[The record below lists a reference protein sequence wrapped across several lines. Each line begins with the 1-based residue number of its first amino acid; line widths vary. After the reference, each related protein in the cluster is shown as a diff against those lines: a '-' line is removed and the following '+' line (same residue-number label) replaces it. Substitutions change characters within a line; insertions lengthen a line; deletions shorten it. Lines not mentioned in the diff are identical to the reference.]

1 VIKRGDRVLVTR
13 ESLEAVMHTAW
24 ALGISEAE
32 ALERVVW
39 VRGRVVDDDGWG
51 CDVKLA
57 TGRVV
62 YRAPRAVKLYS
73 AVDAL
78 ADLHRCEGCMDHGP
92 DRCQRHHTNCP
103 DGLITWTMVESAST
117 ASTVVLDLEVEGSG
131 GDALHR
137 KPRGDAEWRDYLPR
151 GRGSRVDRRQ
161 RYDPHKQHKQRKQ
174 RKHVHRARRSRAGR
188 RGHKAR

>member
-92 DRCQRHHTNCP
+92 DRCQRHYTNCP
-103 DGLITWTMVESAST
+103 DGVITWTMVESAST
-117 ASTVVLDLEVEGSG
+117 ASTVVLNLEVEGAEAR
-131 GDALHR
+131 DVRHHR
-137 KPRGDAEWRDYLPR
+137 KPRGDAAWRDYLDHPR
-151 GRGSRVDRRQ
+151 SRAGRPDRQ
-161 RYDPHKQHKQRKQ
+161 HHHK
-174 RKHVHRARRSRAGR
+174 RKHVRRRARRSRAGR